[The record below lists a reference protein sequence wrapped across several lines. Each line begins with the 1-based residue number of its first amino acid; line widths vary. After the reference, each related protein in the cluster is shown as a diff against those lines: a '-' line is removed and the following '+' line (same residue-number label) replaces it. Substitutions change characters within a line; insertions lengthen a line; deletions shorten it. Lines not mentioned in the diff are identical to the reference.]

1 MYEFEYNVLATC
13 MSSVYFESS
22 FHGAIFKGLS
32 IKNMTFS
39 PNAEL
44 NVFKLCGNLVVFFP
58 HVDKLLFF
66 AIVC

>member
-1 MYEFEYNVLATC
+1 MYLQLVCHLYT
-13 MSSVYFESS
+13 
-22 FHGAIFKGLS
+22 LS
-32 IKNMTFS
+32 QVFMAPFSKACLFQNMTFS

-44 NVFKLCGNLVVFFP
+44 NVFKLCGNHLVVFFP